1 MNDQGMIFYRYQNN
15 ELNPEAIQ
23 GDNIPEWVLQANTR
37 KFSGC
42 FRGTKGKDFQLL
54 IVSGNRQHIGLLHPQ
69 SKITELGQLTA
80 GIAPTIGSVTHT
92 QLKPLEKVWQVSNIA
107 SGDLDGMTLSVFD
120 KHLIADI
127 DGDGYDELVIYRDD
141 TLAVFKLQS
150 SGWQRMTS
158 VMDRVGG
165 WNLGS
170 KDRIYRARLKST
182 SRDSLLMQSE
192 RWMGVLDW
200 SSHSRRLQ
208 SSGVTKK
215 PAGWTTEPQDKLC
228 MSDMDG
234 DGLDEI
240 FIHNSKGTWA
250 CCLQWSQD
258 NDWQEVNKVQRKID
272 KWDLSSADQIQTF
285 MLDKETEGVMIHN
298 PHTKYVGVISL
309 DNNRDLQIEAM
320 QGRSIGGWRLGHDDR
335 IAALNGDG
343 QEKVSAAVIYNL
355 QGWSALLKYQ
365 SGQLKTNFLGERYQL
380 PAPPGMT
387 MQLGSLDR
395 FKGVTLDSDQ
405 GLILSY
411 CPGVYDRLTESNHS
425 QAHFL
430 ACAVASAMTY
440 PEHLNSFTQRENSF
454 SKRFDYAAQ
463 YLRGRSRMN
472 TQTFTWNDSVLAD
485 AEVCLIQ
492 TNDALLVSYRGTEGG
507 FLGSEWLNN
516 LFNAGQYAPYGWG
529 SGVKVHKG
537 FWQGLNAKLKKVS
550 EEIVKAYGQGKKI
563 CYTGHSLGAAL
574 AAMLAFDLKVNNGI
588 EPYAVTLFACPV
600 MGNSGFKQAY
610 EMKLGHLTNAFMRE
624 GDPVSVIPDEVGYV
638 FPFRRVNL
646 IRNRSGYL
654 EWHSYSAEKKCA
666 EFFESLINSG
676 VAIVEREQ
684 NHHIMGYL
692 RYVAQPTTAALHA
705 GEHKSLGDLNRFLR
719 SYTDLD

>member
-1 MNDQGMIFYRYQNN
+1 
-15 ELNPEAIQ
+15 
-23 GDNIPEWVLQANTR
+23 
-37 KFSGC
+37 
-42 FRGTKGKDFQLL
+42 
-54 IVSGNRQHIGLLHPQ
+54 
-69 SKITELGQLTA
+69 
-80 GIAPTIGSVTHT
+80 
-92 QLKPLEKVWQVSNIA
+92 
-107 SGDLDGMTLSVFD
+107 MTLSVFD

-165 WNLGS
+165 WNLGP

-182 SRDSLLMQSE
+182 SRDSLLMKSE
-192 RWMGVLDW
+192 SYMGILDW

-215 PAGWTTEPQDKLC
+215 PAEWTTEPQDKLC
-228 MSDMDG
+228 MADMDG

-240 FIHNSKGTWA
+240 FIHNGKGTAA

-272 KWDLSSADQIQTF
+272 NWSLSSADQIQTF
-285 MLDKETEGVMIHN
+285 ILDQETEGVMIHN

-320 QGRSIGGWRLGHDDR
+320 QGGSIGGWRLGHDDR

-343 QEKVSAAVIYNL
+343 QKKVSAAVIYNL

-365 SGQLKTNFLGERYQL
+365 SGQLKTSFLGGRYQL

-387 MQLGSLDR
+387 IQLGSLDR
-395 FKGVTLDSDQ
+395 FKGVTLDTDQ

-454 SKRFDYAAQ
+454 SKRFGYAAQ
-463 YLRGRSRMN
+463 YLRGRSRIE
-472 TQTFTWNDSVLAD
+472 TKTLAWNDSGLPD
-485 AEVCLIQ
+485 TEVCLIK
-492 TNDALLVSYRGTEGG
+492 TDEALLVSYRGTEAHEG
-507 FLGSEWLNN
+507 FDEWINN
-516 LFNAGQYAPYGWG
+516 LTKFQQYSPHGWG
-529 SGVKVHKG
+529 SNVRIHQG
-537 FWQGLNAKLKKVS
+537 FWEALNAKLSDVTDS
-550 EEIVKAYGQGKKI
+550 VIEAAQSGLKI

-574 AAMLAFDLKVNNGI
+574 AALLAYHLKVKKGV
-588 EPYAVTLFACPV
+588 EPFAVTLFACPV
-600 MGNSGFKQAY
+600 MGNEEFSSRYDQQ
-610 EMKLGHLTNAFMRE
+610 LGHVTNAFLKE
-624 GDPVSVIPDEVGYV
+624 GDLIAAIPPTALTKALGNGASYGV
-638 FPFRRVNL
+638 PFRRSNI

-654 EWHSYSAEKKCA
+654 QWHSYSANKIGMA
-666 EFFESLINSG
+666 FFEKQLSSHGIDVLKLLIKIVKG
-676 VAIVEREQ
+676 DKLGAALEALGLAPDAINGFMQLGKE
-684 NHHIMGYL
+684 HHIMGYL

-705 GEHKSLGDLNRFLR
+705 GEHNSLGDLNRFLR